1 MDKKWLWLG
10 LLSLGLGVCLIW
22 SMESI
27 SPQGSVQRNLLSSKD
42 AVADVL
48 PPPLYIV
55 ESFLQINQYFQTED
69 ILEKKRLF
77 EIIQQQQVEFN
88 KRKLFWESNPFFND
102 NSKKENFKAVF
113 KSGEKIYHLFFK
125 MVDDSNSGL
134 IEKQQLSEKYKSE
147 ISVQFDQH
155 RKKVE
160 DLVVELNR
168 QQVDLMDKSKL
179 GLKQSRYIIF
189 ILILFFILIS
199 FMIGTAKVERSFFNI
214 EQIWLPLLVA
224 VFSYWVYGQIGQK
237 LILISTSK
245 DDWHFLDLAFIGF
258 ITVFVARLMHNRH
271 ALMTEKI
278 LTSEQ
283 KYRELLQ
290 SYSTDILARLES
302 ERKRISREIHDGII
316 QLLGSVKFRLES
328 TRGKL
333 PCEADYDR
341 SLDLLQTAITDLR
354 RLCHELR
361 PSLLD
366 QVGLIGAML
375 SLIEDFE
382 FRTNI
387 LVIADF
393 DFEDNLLTESE
404 RLELFRIFQELLTNC
419 EKHSQATE
427 INIHIYTC
435 NSTLILDII
444 DNGLGTELKKTG
456 LPAHPGLGLINI
468 HERIRS
474 LNGVVEFFSSVN
486 KGFQVKIKIPLTKGY
501 TTYEQQGTSS
511 PNVSG

>member
-1 MDKKWLWLG
+1 MVKKWFWLG
-10 LLSLGLGVCLIW
+10 LLSLGLGICLFW
-22 SMESI
+22 SIESI
-27 SPQGSVQRNLLSSKD
+27 SPQGTVQKNLLSNKD

-55 ESFLQINQYFQTED
+55 ESFLHINQYFQTEEQS
-69 ILEKKRLF
+69 EKKRLI
-77 EIIQQQQVEFN
+77 EIIQKQQEEFN
-88 KRKLFWESNPFFND
+88 SRKLFWASNPFF
-102 NSKKENFKAVF
+102 KENPKKNYFEAVF
-113 KSGEKIYHLFFK
+113 ESGEKIYQLFFK
-125 MVDDSNSGL
+125 LAIDSNSAQ
-134 IEKQQLSEKYKSE
+134 IEKQQLFKKYRSE
-147 ISVQFDQH
+147 ILEQFEYH
-155 RKKVE
+155 RQKVG
-160 DLVVELNR
+160 DLVIELNK
-168 QQVDLMDKSKL
+168 QQLDLLDQSKL

-199 FMIGTAKVERSFFNI
+199 FMIGTAKIERSFFNI
-214 EQIWLPLLVA
+214 EQLWLPLLVA
-224 VFSYWVYGQIGQK
+224 VFSYWVYGQLGQK
-237 LILISTSK
+237 LIMISTSI
-245 DDWHFLDLAFIGF
+245 DDWHFLDLAFVGF

-278 LTSEQ
+278 LASEQ

-290 SYSTDILARLES
+290 NYSSDIVARLEA

-316 QLLGSVKFRLES
+316 QILGSVKFRLES
-328 TRGKL
+328 ARGKIQ
-333 PCEADYDR
+333 CETDYDR

-366 QVGLIGAML
+366 QVGLIGAMH

-393 DFEDNLLTESE
+393 EFEDDQLAESE

-419 EKHSQATE
+419 EKHSKATE
-427 INIHIYTC
+427 INMHIYT
-435 NSTLILDII
+435 SPSSLILDIS
-444 DNGLGTELKKTG
+444 DNGQGTELKKTG

-468 HERIRS
+468 QERIRS
-474 LNGVVEFFSSVN
+474 LNGIVELFSSVRN
-486 KGFQVKIKIPLTKGY
+486 GFQVKIKIPLRKGY

-511 PNVSG
+511 LNVSR